1 MTQIF
6 TFDEFV
12 TENQQEVLYQMEK
25 TRDAQEKV
33 PTDPNEA
40 LVRLYNGIKNDYSIQ
55 RYSLGWS
62 DVTKAIEKKLRG
74 KIKKD
79 DEQSFEDHL
88 VTDAVAV
95 ADEKLKAII
104 VAFGRELNMNMETL
118 RDKQSGSKSIHRG

>member
-62 DVTKAIEKKLRG
+62 DVTKAIEKKLGAR
-74 KIKKD
+74 
-79 DEQSFEDHL
+79 SRRRTNNRSRTTSL
-88 VTDAVAV
+88 PMLWRLPT
-95 ADEKLKAII
+95 
-104 VAFGRELNMNMETL
+104 R
-118 RDKQSGSKSIHRG
+118 S